1 MWRSKRTFI
10 IPLLLATAWMA
21 PARAQEEARSVF
33 TQAPATVADNPTF
46 AAIAARLR
54 QISVLRATF
63 TQQKQI
69 KALRRPLNSSGQFLF
84 APAYGVWWQTT
95 TPFDTTFV
103 MTPHGIMEQ
112 SEDAEPFTIEAEE
125 QPIVMAFS
133 KVFLSLFN
141 GDTNEL
147 EERFE
152 LYFEGSED
160 RWLLGLKPKG
170 HIMTRLIDDIILQG
184 TEHIDVIYFKEH
196 SDDLTVI
203 RFAEITTQEPPLSE
217 EEISRFA
224 F

>member
-1 MWRSKRTFI
+1 MSKRKNTSFLL
-10 IPLLLATAWMA
+10 LLLATVWLA
-21 PARAQEEARSVF
+21 PVFSQDDPRSVF
-33 TQAPATVADNPTF
+33 TQAPVTVADNPSF

-54 QISVLRATF
+54 QVTVLRAAF

-95 TPFDTTFV
+95 VPFQTTFV
-103 MTPHGIMEQ
+103 MAPHGIMEQ
-112 SEDAEPFTIEAEE
+112 SEDAEPFKIAAEE

-141 GDTNEL
+141 GDTGEL

-196 SDDLTVI
+196 SGDLTVI

-217 EEISRFA
+217 EEIARFA